1 MDTINGITQPR
12 TGDIA
17 EAHVRRLNTPSDH
30 SGEADSKTSPAG
42 ANPVAVDEASTTST
56 PQLTRQQ
63 VEDLVAELAA
73 AMEQAAPDPRSVSFR
88 HEEGILDFVIEIT
101 NRETGEMITQF
112 PPEKI
117 LNMRERLDELVGMV
131 IDRKI

>member
-12 TGDIA
+12 TGGIA
-17 EAHVRRLNTPSDH
+17 EARVRRPSTQSDPA
-30 SGEADSKTSPAG
+30 GRADSKTNPAG
-42 ANPVAVDEASTTST
+42 ANPVAVPEESTTST
-56 PQLTRQQ
+56 LQLTRQQ

-73 AMEQAAPDPRSVSFR
+73 AMEQVAPDPRSVSFR
-88 HEEGILDFVIEIT
+88 HEEGMHDFVIEVT

-117 LNMRERLDELVGMV
+117 LNMREHLDELVGMV